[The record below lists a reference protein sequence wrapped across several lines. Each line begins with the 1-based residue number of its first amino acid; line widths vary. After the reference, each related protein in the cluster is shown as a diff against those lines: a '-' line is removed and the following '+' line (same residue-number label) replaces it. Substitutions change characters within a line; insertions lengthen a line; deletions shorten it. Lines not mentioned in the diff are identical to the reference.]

1 MLKAILTFIIIVSA
15 CCAAQS
21 QTAAPAGGTAIARGV
36 IVDGDTIPHVRL
48 REIKIMPR
56 RRFRSKRAAQRYSR
70 LVRNIKTVLPYARI
84 AGRKIAEIEDN
95 LALMSDEKQKKEY
108 LKKAEKE
115 LFQEFEKPLRR
126 LTVSQGRLL
135 IKLID
140 RETGSTSYAII
151 RLLGLP
157 VAVGR
162 AHLRLQPQERVRRR
176 RRRPDDRIYHQSD
189 RQRRALI
196 HFDLAARRITVF

>member
-1 MLKAILTFIIIVSA
+1 
-15 CCAAQS
+15 
-21 QTAAPAGGTAIARGV
+21 
-36 IVDGDTIPHVRL
+36 
-48 REIKIMPR
+48 MPR

-151 RLLGLP
+151 RQLKGRFSAFLWQS
-157 VAVGR
+157 VARIFGSN
-162 AHLRLQPQERVRRR
+162 LKSEF
-176 RRRPDDRIYHQSD
+176 DGEGEDRMIEYIINQID
-189 RQRRALI
+189 NGEL
-196 HFDLAARRITVF
+196 

>member
-1 MLKAILTFIIIVSA
+1 MLKAVLIFIIIVSA

-151 RLLGLP
+151 RQLKGRFSAFLWQS
-157 VAVGR
+157 VARIFGSN
-162 AHLRLQPQERVRRR
+162 LKSEF
-176 RRRPDDRIYHQSD
+176 DGEGEDRMIEYIINQID
-189 RQRRALI
+189 NGEL
-196 HFDLAARRITVF
+196 

>member
-151 RLLGLP
+151 RQLKGRFSAFLWQS
-157 VAVGR
+157 VARIFGSN
-162 AHLRLQPQERVRRR
+162 LKSEF
-176 RRRPDDRIYHQSD
+176 DGEGEDRMIEYIINQID
-189 RQRRALI
+189 NGEL
-196 HFDLAARRITVF
+196 

>member
-1 MLKAILTFIIIVSA
+1 MLKAVLTFIIIVSA

-151 RLLGLP
+151 RQLKGRFSAFLWQS
-157 VAVGR
+157 VARIFGSN
-162 AHLRLQPQERVRRR
+162 LKSEF
-176 RRRPDDRIYHQSD
+176 DGEGEDRMIEYIINQID
-189 RQRRALI
+189 NGEL
-196 HFDLAARRITVF
+196 

>member
-1 MLKAILTFIIIVSA
+1 MLKAVLTFIIIVSA
-15 CCAAQS
+15 CCAAKS

-140 RETGSTSYAII
+140 RETGSTSYTII
-151 RLLGLP
+151 RQLKGRFSAFLWQS
-157 VAVGR
+157 VARIFGSN
-162 AHLRLQPQERVRRR
+162 LKSEF
-176 RRRPDDRIYHQSD
+176 DGEGEDRMIEYIINQID
-189 RQRRALI
+189 NGEL
-196 HFDLAARRITVF
+196 

>member
-15 CCAAQS
+15 CCAEQS

-151 RLLGLP
+151 RQLKGRFSAFLWQS
-157 VAVGR
+157 VARIFGSN
-162 AHLRLQPQERVRRR
+162 LKSEF
-176 RRRPDDRIYHQSD
+176 DGEGEDRMIEYIINQID
-189 RQRRALI
+189 NGEL
-196 HFDLAARRITVF
+196 

>member
-1 MLKAILTFIIIVSA
+1 MLKAVLTFIIIVSA

-56 RRFRSKRAAQRYSR
+56 RRFRSKRDAQRYSR

-151 RLLGLP
+151 RQLKGRFSAFLWQS
-157 VAVGR
+157 VARIFGSN
-162 AHLRLQPQERVRRR
+162 LKSEF
-176 RRRPDDRIYHQSD
+176 DGEGEDRMIEYIINQID
-189 RQRRALI
+189 NGEL
-196 HFDLAARRITVF
+196 

>member
-15 CCAAQS
+15 CCTAQS

-151 RLLGLP
+151 RQLKGRFSAFLWQS
-157 VAVGR
+157 VARIFGSN
-162 AHLRLQPQERVRRR
+162 LKSEF
-176 RRRPDDRIYHQSD
+176 DGEGEDRMIEYIINQID
-189 RQRRALI
+189 NGEL
-196 HFDLAARRITVF
+196 

>member
-1 MLKAILTFIIIVSA
+1 MLKAVLTFIIIVSA
-15 CCAAQS
+15 CCAAQP

-151 RLLGLP
+151 RQLKGRFSAFLWQS
-157 VAVGR
+157 VARIFGSN
-162 AHLRLQPQERVRRR
+162 LKSEF
-176 RRRPDDRIYHQSD
+176 DGEGEDRMIEYIINQID
-189 RQRRALI
+189 NGEL
-196 HFDLAARRITVF
+196 

>member
-1 MLKAILTFIIIVSA
+1 MLKAVLTFIIIVSA

-21 QTAAPAGGTAIARGV
+21 QTVAPAGGTAIARGV

-151 RLLGLP
+151 RQLKGRFSAFLWQS
-157 VAVGR
+157 VARIFGSN
-162 AHLRLQPQERVRRR
+162 LKSEF
-176 RRRPDDRIYHQSD
+176 DGEGEDRMIEYIINQID
-189 RQRRALI
+189 NGEL
-196 HFDLAARRITVF
+196 

>member
-1 MLKAILTFIIIVSA
+1 MLKAVLTFIIIVSA

-21 QTAAPAGGTAIARGV
+21 QTAAPAGGIAIARGV

-151 RLLGLP
+151 RQLKGRFSAFLWQS
-157 VAVGR
+157 VARIFGSN
-162 AHLRLQPQERVRRR
+162 LKSEF
-176 RRRPDDRIYHQSD
+176 DGEGEDRMIEYIINQID
-189 RQRRALI
+189 NGEL
-196 HFDLAARRITVF
+196 

>member
-1 MLKAILTFIIIVSA
+1 M
-15 CCAAQS
+15 
-21 QTAAPAGGTAIARGV
+21 

-151 RLLGLP
+151 RQLKGRFSAFLWQS
-157 VAVGR
+157 VARIFGSN
-162 AHLRLQPQERVRRR
+162 LKSEF
-176 RRRPDDRIYHQSD
+176 DGEGEDRMIEYIINQID
-189 RQRRALI
+189 NGEL
-196 HFDLAARRITVF
+196 

>member
-1 MLKAILTFIIIVSA
+1 MLKAVLTFIIIVSA
-15 CCAAQS
+15 CCTAQS
-21 QTAAPAGGTAIARGV
+21 QTVAPAGGTAIARGV

-151 RLLGLP
+151 RQLKGRFSAFLWQS
-157 VAVGR
+157 VARIFGSN
-162 AHLRLQPQERVRRR
+162 LKSEF
-176 RRRPDDRIYHQSD
+176 DGEGEDRMIEYIINQID
-189 RQRRALI
+189 NGEL
-196 HFDLAARRITVF
+196 

>member
-1 MLKAILTFIIIVSA
+1 MLKAVLTFIIIVSA
-15 CCAAQS
+15 CCTAQS

-151 RLLGLP
+151 RQLKGRFSAFLWQS
-157 VAVGR
+157 VARIFGSN
-162 AHLRLQPQERVRRR
+162 LKSEF
-176 RRRPDDRIYHQSD
+176 DGEGEDRMIEYIINQID
-189 RQRRALI
+189 NGEL
-196 HFDLAARRITVF
+196 

>member
-1 MLKAILTFIIIVSA
+1 MLKAVLTFIIIVSA
-15 CCAAQS
+15 CCTAQS

-95 LALMSDEKQKKEY
+95 LALMSNEKQKKEY

-151 RLLGLP
+151 RQLKGRFSAFLWQS
-157 VAVGR
+157 VARIFGSN
-162 AHLRLQPQERVRRR
+162 LKSEF
-176 RRRPDDRIYHQSD
+176 DGEGEDRMIEYIINQID
-189 RQRRALI
+189 NGEL
-196 HFDLAARRITVF
+196 